1 MPCVTTKKK
10 DMIATFEEG
19 LEKLETIVREMEDG
33 KLPLETLITH
43 YEKGNTLLAQCDIKL
58 KEAEKK
64 IEVLKAKAESG
75 PVFEDLETAE

>member
-1 MPCVTTKKK
+1 MSTKKK

-19 LEKLETIVREMEDG
+19 LEKLEKIVADMEDN

-43 YEKGNTLLAQCDIKL
+43 YEEGTKLLAQCDIKL

-64 IEVLKAKAESG
+64 IEILKAKTENGPEFEALES
-75 PVFEDLETAE
+75 EQ